1 MWTQIVYIDIYILT
15 DGFPQMN
22 EHNVDAEFTLRPNL
36 FTE

>member
-1 MWTQIVYIDIYILT
+1 
-15 DGFPQMN
+15 MN